1 MTFLRW
7 LHIPTAL
14 SAILVLSCF
23 TAFGQHTL
31 PTRLGRSVPIAAGRQ
46 YEINSAILGEK
57 RILNIYLP
65 EGYSKNDTARYPV
78 IYLLDGSLNE
88 DYLHVIGLVAFNSYP
103 WVARTPRSIVVG
115 ISNIDRKRDFTFP
128 TSVKSD
134 QEKYPTTGGADRFI
148 AFIEKELQP
157 YVQRSFKT
165 TDSKTI
171 IGESLGGL
179 LAVRALF
186 TKPTLFNRYIII
198 SPSLWWD
205 NGSILKSSISSDMLN
220 TGTKDIFLAVG
231 KEGLAPSEEPHVM
244 EVDVNVLKDKID
256 NWHNNNVHVFLD
268 YLPDEEHA
276 TLAHQALVNAF
287 KWLHTIS
294 TNK

>member
-1 MTFLRW
+1 
-7 LHIPTAL
+7 
-14 SAILVLSCF
+14 
-23 TAFGQHTL
+23 
-31 PTRLGRSVPIAAGRQ
+31 VPIAAGRQ